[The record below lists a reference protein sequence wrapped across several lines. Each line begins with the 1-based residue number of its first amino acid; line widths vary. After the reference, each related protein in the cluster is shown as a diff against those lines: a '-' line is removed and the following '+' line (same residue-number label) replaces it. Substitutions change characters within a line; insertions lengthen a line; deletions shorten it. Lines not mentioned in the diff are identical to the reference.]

1 MKLWQYT
8 IIGLVVSATAT
19 ITLLVSH
26 YRSTRGAS
34 NTSLPYDE
42 SAIVKFP
49 GDVPWQISS
58 AAERAISLWVRHSIY
73 PDHYIRM
80 NGYTCVVWKWP
91 TETWDPE
98 LKRLSDER
106 RIWVKDDNAE
116 VVPTP
121 PFFLSLSQNDKAK
134 PPRLTANRAAAI
146 AEMKMGLRFRST
158 NTVEDVGDFFK
169 ITFTPRF
176 SRWKDDIQRWEAL
189 PFVTYAWVSK
199 SDWSVCGNPFS
210 PVPSLTEKEALAA
223 MRSGGGTLSYDESL
237 PVKIERVADLTILS
251 LPERFSYS
259 GRINI
264 SYTNYWVSFC
274 IDNAT
279 KRIIG
284 GIREAN

>member
-1 MKLWQYT
+1 MKLRLYAIIVAVVFATST
-8 IIGLVVSATAT
+8 IALV
-19 ITLLVSH
+19 ISH
-26 YRSTRGAS
+26 SCS
-34 NTSLPYDE
+34 MPVEFDTSLPYDE

-49 GDVPWQISS
+49 SDIPWQISI
-58 AAERAISLWVRHSIY
+58 AAEMERSLWVRYSIY

-106 RIWVKDDNAE
+106 RIWVKDDIAE

-121 PFFLSLSQNDKAK
+121 PFFLSQNNKAK
-134 PPRLTANRAAAI
+134 PPRLTADRAASI
-146 AEMKMGLRFRST
+146 AEMKTGLLFRST
-158 NTVEDVGDFFK
+158 NIVDDVGDFFK
-169 ITFTPRF
+169 ITFTPRLL
-176 SRWKDDIQRWEAL
+176 RWKDNMQQWEPL
-189 PFVTYAWVSK
+189 PFVTYACVSK
-199 SDWSVCGNPFS
+199 SDWSVCGDPFS
-210 PVPSLTEKEALAA
+210 PIPPLTEEEALAA
-223 MRSGGGTLSYDESL
+223 MRSGGVTLSYDESL
-237 PVKIERVADLTILS
+237 PVKIERVADLTIVS

-279 KRIIG
+279 KKIIG
-284 GIREAN
+284 GIHEAN

>member
-1 MKLWQYT
+1 MKLGRYT
-8 IIGLVVSATAT
+8 FIGVVVSATAT

-26 YRSTRGAS
+26 YRSTRGVF
-34 NTSLPYDE
+34 NTSLPYDQ

-49 GDVPWQISS
+49 SDIPWQISS
-58 AAERAISLWVRHSIY
+58 AAEREISLWVRYSIN

-91 TETWDPE
+91 IETWDPE

-106 RIWVKDDNAE
+106 RIWVRDDIAE

-121 PFFLSLSQNDKAK
+121 PFFLSKNDKAK
-134 PPRLTANRAAAI
+134 PPQLTADRAAAI

-158 NTVEDVGDFFK
+158 NIVDDVGDFFK
-169 ITFTPRF
+169 ITFIPRLL
-176 SRWKDDIQRWEAL
+176 RWKDNIQQWETL

-199 SDWSVCGNPFS
+199 SDWSVCGDPFS
-210 PVPSLTEKEALAA
+210 PIPPLTEEEALAA
-223 MRSGGGTLSYDESL
+223 MRSGGVTLSYDESL
-237 PVKIERVADLTILS
+237 PVKIEQVADLTILS

-264 SYTNYWVSFC
+264 SYTNYWVSVC

-279 KRIIG
+279 RKIIG
-284 GIREAN
+284 SIHEAN

>member
-8 IIGLVVSATAT
+8 IIGVVVSVTAT

-26 YRSTRGAS
+26 YRSTRGVAD
-34 NTSLPYDE
+34 TSLPYDE

-49 GDVPWQISS
+49 SDIPWQISS
-58 AAERAISLWVRHSIY
+58 AAEREISLWVRYAIY

-91 TETWDPE
+91 TVTWDPE
-98 LKRLSDER
+98 LKQLSDER

-121 PFFLSLSQNDKAK
+121 PFFFSKKDKAK
-134 PPRLTANRAAAI
+134 PPRLTAERAAAI

-158 NTVEDVGDFFK
+158 NIVDDVGDFFQ
-169 ITFTPRF
+169 ITFTPHLI
-176 SRWKDDIQRWEAL
+176 RWKDNIQQLEPL

-210 PVPSLTEKEALAA
+210 PVPPLTEKEALAA
-223 MRSGGGTLSYDESL
+223 MRLGGVTLSYDESL

-251 LPERFSYS
+251 LPKRFSYS
-259 GRINI
+259 GRINL

-279 KRIIG
+279 KKIIG
-284 GIREAN
+284 GIHEAN